1 MNSSTC
7 SVATSTSTINTRSM
21 NRSNEIIRVK
31 NIIKNINDNTE
42 LGIKIRQDFKK
53 VFDEEI
59 DYVIDN
65 GGTNTDHYDF
75 TIVLKNGNRMKCEEK
90 NTCKVSDLESL
101 QKPWEKSVQRFNGPG
116 NKFSIGLKYAKH
128 WYNLVIK
135 NGSLA
140 IEYEITSNVP
150 SLDEWLDKDA
160 FKCGNPT
167 SPYGKEFKKKYR
179 QKHPRS
185 SLNGKLNSPKD
196 YRVEVNSTFEFNEE
210 DKKKLIEETQ
220 KYLDITMSDKD
231 CWLTT
236 CGDINGIFHFK
247 WFKNISSAKIEDVII
262 DYKEGGDIY
271 FHFKTNNESKNFK
284 CILRFGKGTGFSNI
298 RFDIK

>member
-1 MNSSTC
+1 MTSNTC
-7 SVATSTSTINTRSM
+7 FAATSISTINTRAM

-31 NIIKNINDNTE
+31 TIIKNINDNTE
-42 LGIKIRQDFKK
+42 LGIEIKQDFKK
-53 VFDEEI
+53 VYDEEI

-75 TIVLKNGNRMKCEEK
+75 TIVLKNGNHMKCEEK
-90 NTCKVSDLESL
+90 GTCKMINLDSL
-101 QKPWEKSVQRFNGPG
+101 KKPWENSVQRYNGPG
-116 NKFSIGLKYAKH
+116 NKFSIALKYAKH

-140 IEYEITSNVP
+140 KEYGITSNVP

-160 FKCGNPT
+160 FKCCDPT

-179 QKHPRS
+179 KKHPGS
-185 SLNGKLNSPKD
+185 SLNGKKNSPKD
-196 YRVEVNSTFEFNEE
+196 YRVEVNSTFEFTEE
-210 DKKKLIEETQ
+210 DKKILIEETQ
-220 KYLDITMSDKD
+220 KTLDTCMSDKD

-236 CGDINGIFHFK
+236 CGDINGIFRFK
-247 WFKNISSAKIEDVII
+247 WFKKISSAKIEDINI

-271 FHFKTNNESKNFK
+271 FHYKTNNESTDFK
-284 CILRFGKGTGFSNI
+284 CILRFGKGSGFSNI
-298 RFDIK
+298 RYDFK